1 MRLDTALSI
10 ADLAVAARRRLPA
23 SIHGYVSG
31 GSEDQASLEGNRAA
45 FARWRFVP
53 RMLVDV
59 SKRSQSVE
67 LFGVTH
73 ASPVGIAPMGVSGL
87 CCFDGDVALAR
98 AAVAAGV
105 PSVLSAASTVPLE
118 RVMAEAP
125 GTWYQ
130 AYLPAQKEVIGP
142 LLERLK
148 AAGVGVL
155 VLTLDVQVAS
165 VRENEVRNGFS
176 VPLRFTPKLVI
187 GGLLRPRWMVETFA
201 RTLLSRGIPHFENF
215 TAERGGRIITS
226 AKGDHRAGRAAMT
239 WDEVQWI
246 RERWPGK
253 LVLKGLL
260 HAADALRARQA
271 GCDGVIVSNHG
282 GRQLDGAIA
291 TLDALPAIVAA
302 VPGWPVMLDGGV
314 RRGTDVL
321 KALALGARLV
331 FVGRPA
337 MYGLAVDGEAGV
349 ARALELLR
357 REVDTDLALL
367 GCPDVRSL
375 SPETLAP
382 AARP

>member
-1 MRLDTALSI
+1 
-10 ADLAVAARRRLPA
+10 
-23 SIHGYVSG
+23 
-31 GSEDQASLEGNRAA
+31 
-45 FARWRFVP
+45 
-53 RMLVDV
+53 
-59 SKRSQSVE
+59 
-67 LFGVTH
+67 
-73 ASPVGIAPMGVSGL
+73 
-87 CCFDGDVALAR
+87 
-98 AAVAAGV
+98 
-105 PSVLSAASTVPLE
+105 
-118 RVMAEAP
+118 
-125 GTWYQ
+125 
-130 AYLPAQKEVIGP
+130 
-142 LLERLK
+142 
-148 AAGVGVL
+148 
-155 VLTLDVQVAS
+155 
-165 VRENEVRNGFS
+165 
-176 VPLRFTPKLVI
+176 
-187 GGLLRPRWMVETFA
+187 
-201 RTLLSRGIPHFENF
+201 
-215 TAERGGRIITS
+215 
-226 AKGDHRAGRAAMT
+226 MT

-260 HAADALRARQA
+260 HAADALRARQT

-337 MYGLAVDGEAGV
+337 MYGLAVGGEAGV